1 MTRFQ
6 ETMERTFKLLDTY
19 VPVVARV
26 HGAHHPEFHEVRR
39 LFEAIKAKVE
49 AAGGGQADLAREF
62 AQLRELTD
70 NYKVPGDVCESYAAV
85 YEMLAEL
92 DAAYQA

>member
-1 MTRFQ
+1 MARF
-6 ETMERTFKLLDTY
+6 EEVKERNLKLLETY
-19 VPVVARV
+19 VPVVDRV
-26 HGAHHPEFHEVRR
+26 HGEHHPEFHEVRR
-39 LFEAIKAKVE
+39 LFEEIKAKVE